1 MNKES
6 RSAQQLI
13 MNRFYMIAISL
24 FIFALFLIGKL
35 IYIQFYENDLGLGL
49 EPDALVKNIVLEPS
63 RGNIYAA
70 DGNILATSISRYELY
85 WDTVTPSEHLFNSY
99 KKALSDSIAMI
110 SIKSSAQILKIIEQ
124 ARSQKNRYLLIDDKG
139 FVISSD
145 APRPSDKS
153 LRDKI
158 NSLKHINCNEENCV
172 I

>member
-6 RSAQQLI
+6 RPAQQLI

-49 EPDALVKNIVLEPS
+49 EPDSLVKNIVLEPS

-85 WDTVTPSEHLFNSY
+85 WDTVTPSEYLFNSY
-99 KKALSDSIAMI
+99 KKALADSIAMI
-110 SIKSSAQILKIIEQ
+110 SIK
-124 ARSQKNRYLLIDDKG
+124 
-139 FVISSD
+139 
-145 APRPSDKS
+145 
-153 LRDKI
+153 
-158 NSLKHINCNEENCV
+158 
-172 I
+172 